1 LGRGEVRVGTREGEP
16 SQRELSAREPRR
28 LRREDTVGTPKTA
41 ISPALD
47 AMFEAFRSWCYEAS
61 GIYFQDRNRDRLL
74 HHVQVRMAATGVADP
89 LKYLALLKASPPT
102 RGERAAFFAQATVNE
117 TYFFREVDL
126 LGVLRDRVL
135 PQLFSERLK
144 AKRRK
149 VVIWSAACSSG
160 EEAYTLAIL
169 ISECLPVQTN
179 FTSIVGFDISPDMV
193 EKARRAEYGDYAV
206 RFCSEQQKAAFF
218 TRNGPLYVL
227 KPEFRDLAA
236 FQVGNLTDAAFLKA
250 LPKPDLILCRNVL
263 IYFDKN
269 SKAQVLG
276 NLSQCLPPH
285 GYLFLGQSETLF
297 NVDHSLELVHFFKAF
312 GYRLN
317 GAKG

>member
-1 LGRGEVRVGTREGEP
+1 MSTL
-16 SQRELSAREPRR
+16 
-28 LRREDTVGTPKTA
+28 TA
-41 ISPALD
+41 ATTAALD
-47 AMFEAFRSWCYEAS
+47 RSFEAFRSWVYETS

-74 HHVQVRMAATGVADP
+74 HHVQTRMAATGQTDP
-89 LKYLALLKASPPT
+89 ARYLALLKASPAA
-102 RGERAAFFAQATVNE
+102 RGERAAFFSQATVNE
-117 TYFFREVDL
+117 TYFFREVEL

-135 PQLFSERLK
+135 PQLYSERLK

-169 ISECLPVQTN
+169 IAESLPVHLHC
-179 FTSIVGFDISPDMV
+179 TSILGFDISQDV
-193 EKARRAEYGDYAV
+193 VDKARRAEYGDYAV
-206 RFCSEQQKAAFF
+206 RFCSEQQKSAFF
-218 TRNGPLYVL
+218 TKSGQVYTL

-236 FQVGNLTDAAFLKA
+236 FQVGNLTDLAFLKT

-263 IYFDKN
+263 IYFDRD

-276 NLSQCLPPH
+276 NLGQMLPPH

-297 NVDHSLELVHFFKAF
+297 NVEHSLELVHFFKAF
-312 GYRLN
+312 GYRLKTA
-317 GAKG
+317 G